1 MPASLAT
8 LLRPRWLQGMV
19 WPTLLLWLYA
29 CAYAL
34 AVLRQPDGV
43 LPPAAHRLSATALA
57 LVITGWVMADARKRH
72 RPLCYDYD
80 TLVFFL
86 WPVVVPV
93 YLIRTRGWRAL
104 LTGLCFLGIWVV
116 MMLGFGVTMYV
127 REFFFRD

>member
-1 MPASLAT
+1 MPASLPNWFK
-8 LLRPRWLQGMV
+8 PRWLQGMV

-29 CAYAL
+29 CAHAL
-34 AVLRQPDGV
+34 AVFWQPDGV
-43 LPPAAHRLSATALA
+43 LPPAAHRLSAAALS
-57 LVITGWVMADARKRH
+57 LVIADWVMADARKRH

-93 YLIRTRGWRAL
+93 YLVRTRGWRAL

-116 MMLGFGVTMYV
+116 MMVDFGVALFL
-127 REFFFRD
+127 RETFFRD